1 MASTNNEQN
10 PLNGPLKPNAVGA
23 TSIFNSA
30 YITQQNQNK
39 LQNQLGAGRKIKK
52 MRGGLSSS
60 MQVPAPPSYSPN
72 PELTQGNYTQLT
84 KGMSNLQAESKY
96 DNLAQPPKSGGSKR
110 IKSTFFSKRGG
121 YWPKWG
127 CLSGGKKSKKNK
139 SKRNKRKVRKTRKS
153 RKNN

>member
-1 MASTNNEQN
+1 MATNNNQQN

-23 TSIFNSA
+23 TSIYNSA

-39 LQNQLGAGRKIKK
+39 LQNQLGAGRKVKK
-52 MRGGLSSS
+52 MRGGDPTSI
-60 MQVPAPPSYSPN
+60 QVPAPPSYSPN

-84 KGMSNLQAESKY
+84 NGMSNLQAESKY
-96 DNLAQPPKSGGSKR
+96 DNLAQPPKSGGKKR

-127 CLSGGKKSKKNK
+127 CLSGGKKSKKHSYKIKTK
-139 SKRNKRKVRKTRKS
+139 SKRNKSKRRY
-153 RKNN
+153 